1 LSQINGKYRKTAV
14 AILIAATGLLASCGF
29 HPLYGG
35 GESSGTVFAA
45 EHQVAIATMPDRS
58 GQYLRNQLIDRLNPN
73 GQPEKAVYSLSAK
86 INESI
91 DKLNIARDS
100 SVTRGQIVLKVEFK
114 LTRMADRKVVYS
126 GASHALNAYT
136 VTAEQYAALI
146 NEQDA
151 RERSLEEIA
160 DDIALRVGLFLE
172 HQDDAGTAGG

>member
-1 LSQINGKYRKTAV
+1 M
-14 AILIAATGLLASCGF
+14 IAATGLLTGCGF

-35 GESSGTVFAA
+35 GETSGTVFAA
-45 EHQVAIATMPDRS
+45 GHEVSIATMPDRS
-58 GQYLRNQLIDRLNPN
+58 GQFLRNQLIDRLNPK
-73 GQPEKAVYSLSAK
+73 GQPERPAYKLSAS

-100 SVTRGQIVLKVEFK
+100 SVTRGQIVLKVTFK
-114 LTRMADRKVVYS
+114 LTRLSDNKIVFN
-126 GASHALNAYT
+126 GTSHALNAYN

-160 DDIALRVGLFLE
+160 DDIALRIGLYLE
-172 HQDDAGTAGG
+172 KADTATGG